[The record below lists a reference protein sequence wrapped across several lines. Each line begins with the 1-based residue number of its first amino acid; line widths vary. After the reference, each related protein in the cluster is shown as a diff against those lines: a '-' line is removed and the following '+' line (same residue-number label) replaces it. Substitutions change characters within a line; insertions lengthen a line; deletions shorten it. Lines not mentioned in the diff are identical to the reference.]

1 MDNNAQKLT
10 KQEQALEPSSGNP
23 VMPIV
28 SMQPGEVVEQATV
41 AAQTLKKVLDSKTKK
56 VLINGE
62 QYLEFEDWQ
71 TLGRFYG
78 YTVAATETT
87 EIWREGKLIGFA
99 AKAVVYQ
106 NGQIASNAEA
116 SCMRDEPNWKSR
128 PEFMLKSMAQ
138 TRACAKSLRNVLAW
152 VAVLA
157 GYKPTPAEE
166 MDGLTGTNG
175 ANNDQPAS
183 EKQVN
188 FISNLLEQKGYSE
201 EDVKKKY
208 GVPLKELSKNQASQ
222 IIENLQKAPAKGSEE
237 VVDIDEV
244 DAAIDANS

>member
-1 MDNNAQKLT
+1 MDNTNKLK
-10 KQEQALEPSSGNP
+10 KQDQEVNTNNP
-23 VMPIV
+23 VMPILPL
-28 SMQPGEVVEQATV
+28 QPGEVVEQATI
-41 AAQTLKKVLDSKTKK
+41 AAQTLKKVLEGKAKK
-56 VLINGE
+56 VVINGE

-78 YTVAATETT
+78 YTAAATETT

-106 NGQIASNAEA
+106 NGQIASNAES
-116 SCMRDEPNWKSR
+116 SCMRDEPNWKTR

-138 TRACAKSLRNVLAW
+138 TRACAKALRNVLAW

-166 MDGLTGTNG
+166 MDGLNG

-183 EKQVN
+183 EKQAN
-188 FISNLLEQKGYSE
+188 FVSSLLDQKGYSE
-201 EDVKKKY
+201 EDIKKKY
-208 GVPLKELSKNQASQ
+208 GVPIKELTRTQASQ
-222 IIENLQKAPAKGSEE
+222 IIENLQKVPVKGSED
-237 VVDIDEV
+237 VDVNEV
-244 DAAIDANS
+244 DAALDEKS

>member
-1 MDNNAQKLT
+1 MDNTNKL
-10 KQEQALEPSSGNP
+10 KKVDQEVNRNNP
-23 VMPIV
+23 IMPI
-28 SMQPGEVVEQATV
+28 SPLQPAEVVEQATI
-41 AAQTLKKVLDSKTKK
+41 AAQTLKKVLEGKAKK

-99 AKAVVYQ
+99 AKAVIYQ
-106 NGQIASNAEA
+106 NGQIASNAES

-138 TRACAKSLRNVLAW
+138 TRACAKALRNVLAW

-166 MDGLTGTNG
+166 MDGLNG

-188 FISNLLEQKGYSE
+188 FVSSLLDQKGYSE
-201 EDVKKKY
+201 EDIKKKY
-208 GVPLKELSKNQASQ
+208 GVPIKELTRTQASQ
-222 IIENLQKAPAKGSEE
+222 IIENLQKIPVKGSED
-237 VVDIDEV
+237 VDVEEV
-244 DAAIDANS
+244 DAALDENA

>member
-1 MDNNAQKLT
+1 MENNAQKLT

-28 SMQPGEVVEQATV
+28 TMQPAEVVEQAIV

-116 SCMRDEPNWKSR
+116 SCMRDEPNWRTR

-166 MDGLTGTNG
+166 MDGLAGTNG
-175 ANNDQPAS
+175 ANGQPAS

-208 GVPLKELSKNQASQ
+208 GVPLKDLTKDQASQ
-222 IIENLQKAPAKGSEE
+222 IIENLQKAPVRGSEE
-237 VVDIDEV
+237 VDIDEV

>member
-1 MDNNAQKLT
+1 MDNANKP
-10 KQEQALEPSSGNP
+10 KVKDQAVTVNP
-23 VMPIV
+23 DNSVMPIMPV
-28 SMQPGEVVEQATV
+28 QPAEVVEQATV
-41 AAQTLKKVLDSKTKK
+41 AAQTLKKVIENKAKK

-87 EIWREGKLIGFA
+87 EIWRESKLIGFS

-106 NGQIASNAEA
+106 NGQVVSNAES
-116 SCMRDEPNWKSR
+116 SCMRDEPNWKTR

-138 TRACAKSLRNVLAW
+138 TRACAKALRNVLAW

-166 MDGLTGTNG
+166 MDGLSTE
-175 ANNDQPAS
+175 PAS

-188 FISNLLEQKGYSE
+188 FIANLLDQKGYSE

-208 GVPLKELSKNQASQ
+208 GVPLKELTKNQASQ
-222 IIENLQKAPAKGSEE
+222 IIENLQKAPLRGSE
-237 VVDIDEV
+237 DIDLAEV
-244 DAAIDANS
+244 DQAIA

>member
-1 MDNNAQKLT
+1 MDNANKLK

-28 SMQPGEVVEQATV
+28 SMQPAEVVEQATV
-41 AAQTLKKVLDSKTKK
+41 AAQTLKKVLEGKAKK

-87 EIWREGKLIGFA
+87 EIWREGKLIGFS

-106 NGQIASNAEA
+106 NGQIASNAES
-116 SCMRDEPNWKSR
+116 SCMRDEPNWKTR

-138 TRACAKSLRNVLAW
+138 TRACAKALRNVLAW

-166 MDGLTGTNG
+166 MDGLNG

-188 FISNLLEQKGYSE
+188 FISNLLEQKGYNE
-201 EDVKKKY
+201 EDIKKKY
-208 GVPLKELSKNQASQ
+208 GVPLKELTKNQASQ
-222 IIENLQKAPAKGSEE
+222 IIENLQKAPARGSEE
-237 VVDIDEV
+237 VDINEV
-244 DAAIDANS
+244 DAAIGANS

>member
-1 MDNNAQKLT
+1 MDNTNKL
-10 KQEQALEPSSGNP
+10 KKVDQEVNRNNP
-23 VMPIV
+23 IMPI
-28 SMQPGEVVEQATV
+28 SPLQPAEVVEQATI
-41 AAQTLKKVLDSKTKK
+41 AAQTLKKVLEGKAKK

-99 AKAVVYQ
+99 AKAVIYQ
-106 NGQIASNAEA
+106 NGQIASNAES

-138 TRACAKSLRNVLAW
+138 TRACAKALRNVLAW

-166 MDGLTGTNG
+166 MDGLNG

-188 FISNLLEQKGYSE
+188 FVSSLLDQKGYSE

-208 GVPLKELSKNQASQ
+208 GVSVKELTRSQASQ
-222 IIENLQKAPAKGSEE
+222 IIENLQKVPVKGSED
-237 VVDIDEV
+237 VDIEEVNAALDEK
-244 DAAIDANS
+244 S

>member
-1 MDNNAQKLT
+1 MDNTNKL
-10 KQEQALEPSSGNP
+10 KKVDQEVNRNNP
-23 VMPIV
+23 IMPI
-28 SMQPGEVVEQATV
+28 SPLQPAEVVEQATI
-41 AAQTLKKVLDSKTKK
+41 AAQTLKKVLEGKAKK

-99 AKAVVYQ
+99 AKAVIYQ
-106 NGQIASNAEA
+106 NGQIASNAES

-138 TRACAKSLRNVLAW
+138 TRACAKALRNVLAW

-166 MDGLTGTNG
+166 MDGLNG

-188 FISNLLEQKGYSE
+188 FVSSLLDQKGYSE
-201 EDVKKKY
+201 EDIKKKY
-208 GVPLKELSKNQASQ
+208 GVPIKELTRTQASQ
-222 IIENLQKAPAKGSEE
+222 IIENLQKVPVKGSED
-237 VVDIDEV
+237 VDIEEVNAALDEK
-244 DAAIDANS
+244 S